1 MKMDES
7 IVDETVL
14 REKPQE
20 NLKNDKIAVK
30 SDKTIQIGSFR
41 KRKKSTS
48 SESKFLWYFEYFLLC
63 LQ

>member
-48 SESKFLWYFEYFLLC
+48 SESKFL
-63 LQ
+63 